1 MFSVWSTESVTCK
14 RNATSESSRLFFAI
28 RMKRWLGAKPKP
40 CNKCWVTVALKLELS
55 WGLRLV
61 KMLLVVAR
69 VLLKPTDRFVPH
81 WKAWLYAKSTVPVFC
96 INNGTENEL
105 LDF

>member
-1 MFSVWSTESVTCK
+1 M
-14 RNATSESSRLFFAI
+14 
-28 RMKRWLGAKPKP
+28 LG
-40 CNKCWVTVALKLELS
+40 NRALKLELS

-81 WKAWLYAKSTVPVFC
+81 WKAWL
-96 INNGTENEL
+96 
-105 LDF
+105 